1 MDRLLKRRRASRGVG
16 IAGTLALVA
25 GLAAAVPAAASDP
38 GQGRTVFAS
47 RCAMC
52 HSAAKGGPT
61 ILGPTLWGIV
71 GRPAGSVKGFTY
83 SAAMKGAGFTWS
95 NDRLRIYLPAPNGMV
110 PGTKM
115 TFAGLKNPTQID
127 DLIAY
132 LNILK

>member
-1 MDRLLKRRRASRGVG
+1 MDRLLSRRGAGV
-16 IAGTLALVA
+16 AGALVLFA
-25 GLAAAVPAAASDP
+25 GLAAAPPASAGDP
-38 GQGRTVFAS
+38 GQGHTVFAS

-61 ILGPTLWGIV
+61 ILGPTLWGVV
-71 GRPAGSVKGFTY
+71 GRPAGTVKGFAY
-83 SAAMKGAGFTWS
+83 SSGMKGAGFTWS
-95 NDRLRIYLPAPNGMV
+95 NDRLRIYLPKPNGMV

-132 LNILK
+132 LNTLK